1 MINIKAATIG
11 LGIFAAIS
19 YLVCIIFGSIVQ
31 ENFHMKDIL
40 EIIIPGFQWL
50 SAGSF
55 FWGLLVSIFYGVY
68 TGIIFSPIYNVLY
81 KKLSNQ

>member
-19 YLVCIIFGSIVQ
+19 YLVCIIFGLIVP
-31 ENFHMKDIL
+31 ENFHMKDFL
-40 EIIIPGFQWL
+40 EIAIPGFQWL
-50 SAGSF
+50 TAGSF

-68 TGIIFSPIYNVLY
+68 TGIIFSPVYNALY
-81 KKLSNQ
+81 KRLSNE